1 MGRSYAGILGLVAF
15 ATVVARGVLQQNGA
29 ASIFPL
35 AAASL
40 FLFAGLGYILGT
52 IAAQAVAA
60 DLKARFQ
67 EQVARLQG
75 EGAKKEG
82 R

>member
-15 ATVVARGVLQQNGA
+15 ATCVARGVIAQNGA
-29 ASIFPL
+29 SAIFPL

-40 FLFAGLGYILGT
+40 FLFAGLGYVLGS
-52 IAAQAVAA
+52 IAEQAIAS
-60 DLKARFQ
+60 DLKGRMA
-67 EQVARLQG
+67 EEMARLQG
-75 EGAKKEG
+75 EASKEN